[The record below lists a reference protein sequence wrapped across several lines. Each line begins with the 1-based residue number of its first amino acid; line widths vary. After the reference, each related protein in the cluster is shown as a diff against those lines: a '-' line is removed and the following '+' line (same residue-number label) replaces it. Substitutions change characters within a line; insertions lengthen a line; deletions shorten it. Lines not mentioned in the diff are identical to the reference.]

1 MSPKNMLTLSRRV
14 SVVKQSLN
22 AFLANTS
29 TVPKLTPLVT
39 VTSSGSQALEG
50 NVTLLPLNIFLAS
63 KKSSMS
69 VSGNATGIFL
79 GMIFLSNSF
88 GKRLAV
94 PVGNFSDFCQT
105 PMVSPGTLGLGLDNQ
120 EPLKS
125 HEMLTF
131 DVEALP

>member
-39 VTSSGSQALEG
+39 VTSSGSQAPEG

-63 KKSSMS
+63 KKSSIS
-69 VSGNATGIFL
+69 VPRNATGIFL
-79 GMIFLSNSF
+79 GMKRLSNSF
-88 GKRLAV
+88 GKILEV
-94 PVGNFSDFCQT
+94 PVGNFSAFCQT
-105 PMVSPGTLGLGLDNQ
+105 PMVS
-120 EPLKS
+120 
-125 HEMLTF
+125 
-131 DVEALP
+131 